1 MITQYVRDAAATAVI
16 FGFFASSWY
25 GWAQEA
31 PPRSWRTPLGIGSAI
46 ALLAAVAG
54 GLLTWRHWS
63 AGTAFD
69 DDTSR
74 SFGVV
79 VGIEFATAAL
89 GGGLL
94 AVLRRAEFISAWIA
108 LVVGVH
114 LFPVAV
120 IIGYPLIHVVAA
132 LITLVAV
139 AAIPVARARSVPV
152 SAATGLG
159 TGTVLL
165 VTSLSSVVSALTA
178 Y

>member
-1 MITQYVRDAAATAVI
+1 M
-16 FGFFASSWY
+16 
-25 GWAQEA
+25 
-31 PPRSWRTPLGIGSAI
+31 
-46 ALLAAVAG
+46 
-54 GLLTWRHWS
+54 
-63 AGTAFD
+63 
-69 DDTSR
+69 
-74 SFGVV
+74 
-79 VGIEFATAAL
+79 GIEFAAAAL

-165 VTSLSSVVSALTA
+165 ATSLSSVVSALTA